1 VPTALVT
8 GATGLVGMHLVPRL
22 RRGGW
27 SVRAMVR
34 DVAHA
39 RTLGLDDVSFVA
51 GDVLDAEAL
60 SHAAQGCDALF
71 HAAAVITPRGGW
83 EAYRRP
89 NVDGT
94 TNAIAAASAAGAR
107 LVHVSSVAVY
117 GATGRYAADGRP
129 TDEST
134 PPGHIPDDAYYARSK
149 RESEALVLEAQRTG
163 RVWATAVRPCVLYG
177 PHDRQFVPRIARL
190 LRFGVAPVIAGG
202 ANTLAIV
209 HAANVADGLVRAA
222 EHDGANGRVYNLAND
237 DSVTAR
243 AFFELAAEGMGR
255 RVRIVS
261 VPWPIARAA
270 FAAIRTVAPL
280 VMGDRFTSTMSASL
294 DFLGRDNPFSSERAR
309 RELGWNPPVDPLRG
323 IVESFR
329 WATAHR

>member
-34 DVAHA
+34 DVARA
-39 RTLGLDDVSFVA
+39 RALGLDDVTLVE
-51 GDVLDAEAL
+51 GGVLDA
-60 SHAAQGCDALF
+60 AAFSRAAHGCDALF
-71 HAAAVITPRGGW
+71 HAAAAVTPRGGW

-94 TNAIAAASAAGAR
+94 TNAITAAAATGAR

-117 GATGRYAADGRP
+117 GATGRYSADGRP

-134 PPGHIPDDAYYARSK
+134 TPGHIPDDAYYARSK
-149 RESEALVLEAQRTG
+149 RESESLVLEAQRAG

-177 PHDRQFVPRIARL
+177 PHDRQFVPRIGRL

-202 ANTLAIV
+202 GNTLAIV
-209 HAANVADGLVRAA
+209 HAANVAEGIVLAA
-222 EHDGANGRVYNLAND
+222 EHDGANGKVYNLAND
-237 DSVTAR
+237 GGVTAR
-243 AFFELAAEGMGR
+243 AFFELAAEGMAR
-255 RVRIVS
+255 RVRAVS
-261 VPWPIARAA
+261 VSWHAAKLA
-270 FAAIRTVAPL
+270 FAAIRTIAPL

-309 RELGWNPPVDPLRG
+309 RELGWNPPVAPERG
-323 IVESFR
+323 IVDSFH
-329 WATAHR
+329 WWNAHR